1 MSSERLK
8 AAAYDEIANLAVT
21 TKTKLL
27 RASETADRNAI
38 LNDYFQQSVMSCGGV
53 GWPAALIR
61 TKLLKGYVD
70 LVSS

>member
-27 RASETADRNAI
+27 RASETDDRNAI
-38 LNDYFQQSVMSCGGV
+38 LNDISNR
-53 GWPAALIR
+53 A
-61 TKLLKGYVD
+61 
-70 LVSS
+70 